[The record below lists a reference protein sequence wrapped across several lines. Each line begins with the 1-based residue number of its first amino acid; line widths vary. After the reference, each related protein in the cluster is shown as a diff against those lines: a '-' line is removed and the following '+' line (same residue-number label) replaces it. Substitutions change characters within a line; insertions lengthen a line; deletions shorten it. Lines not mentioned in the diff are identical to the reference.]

1 MDMIDILVLFQAFLL
16 GWVCHA
22 FYMAYKMRKIIKKIA
37 EDNDLTMD
45 ELNSV
50 IDGSHKDQSNI
61 KIINVPNLFT
71 ETAGNSIMLYSKD
84 TGSFMCQA
92 TTVEDLA
99 DNLYKFNKVKFALVQ
114 HDSKE
119 VWFVEGKVKDNL
131 KDLE

>member
-1 MDMIDILVLFQAFLL
+1 MNMFDILVLFQGFLL
-16 GWVCHA
+16 GWVLHS
-22 FYMAYKMRKIIKKIA
+22 FYVAYKMRKIVKKIL
-37 EDNDLTMD
+37 EDNNLTLEDLD
-45 ELNSV
+45 SVLDSKNNS
-50 IDGSHKDQSNI
+50 NL

-71 ETAGNSIMLYSKD
+71 EMAGNSIMLYNKD
-84 TGSFMCQA
+84 TGNFMCQA

>member
-1 MDMIDILVLFQAFLL
+1 MIDVLVLFQAFLL
-16 GWVCHA
+16 GWVCHS
-22 FYMAYKMRKIIKKIA
+22 FYVAYKMRKIVKKIM
-37 EDNDLTMD
+37 EDNNLSLEDLDSFMD
-45 ELNSV
+45 DKNKRNL
-50 IDGSHKDQSNI
+50 

>member
-1 MDMIDILVLFQAFLL
+1 MFDILVLFQGFLL
-16 GWVCHA
+16 GWVFHS
-22 FYMAYKMRKIIKKIA
+22 FYVAYRMRKIVKKIL
-37 EDNDLTMD
+37 EDNNLSLEDLDSFMD
-45 ELNSV
+45 DKNKRNL
-50 IDGSHKDQSNI
+50 